1 MLVPFCATA
10 PHSRNLEALLTLKQA
25 CELAGVAPITLRR
38 WTNEGKLQCL
48 RTIGG
53 SRRFRSSDILA
64 AFGQQPDETTIS
76 DDGSSRG
83 NHVIPIAVV
92 IRVSSKGQA
101 CGDGSSYEL
110 QEQRLRDFVK
120 EHFKGQRVELTF
132 YKRVASGLN
141 LENEVFLSLVND
153 VLAGKFNGG
162 FVVAENPNRVAR
174 FAVSLFKHL
183 CSLGN
188 ATLLYSLSDE
198 DSKSDHETL
207 VEDVL
212 SILQHFTARVTGQ
225 KAKKILA
232 VKVDPDTV
240 QRVLVL
246 RHSGHSYLSVAQIL
260 ERQGI
265 KSECGKPITRNVVW
279 RIVKENAKLL
289 DKLKLDPDLSCCS
302 ARQSWERFIAQ
313 RLKKADASC
322 TLPLKTVLASYREF
336 CGEHGWPVL
345 TESRALN
352 AILLTKLTVQKA
364 FDHTHTRI
372 YRGLRLLATDKVSN
386 NEQLPGGEY
395 QHEHT

>member
-1 MLVPFCATA
+1 MLAPFLATA
-10 PHSRNLEALLTLKQA
+10 PHSRNEALLTLKEA
-25 CELAGVAPITLRR
+25 CDLAGVAPITLRR
-38 WTNEGKLQCL
+38 WTNEGRLNCL

-53 SRRFRSSDILA
+53 ARRFRSSGILA
-64 AFGQQPDETTIS
+64 AFGQQPDETTIFS
-76 DDGSSRG
+76 DDGCSRE
-83 NHVIPIAVV
+83 NHVNPIAVV

-110 QEQRLRDFVK
+110 QEQRLRDFLK
-120 EHFKGQRVELTF
+120 EHFKGKRIELTF

-153 VLAGKFNGG
+153 VLAGKFSGG

-232 VKVDPDTV
+232 VRVDPDTV
-240 QRVLVL
+240 KRVLVL
-246 RHSGHSYLSVAQIL
+246 RQSGHAFHTIADRL
-260 ERQGI
+260 EKEGF
-265 KSECGKPITRNVVW
+265 KSECGKPITRNVVQ
-279 RIVKENAKLL
+279 RIV
-289 DKLKLDPDLSCCS
+289 
-302 ARQSWERFIAQ
+302 
-313 RLKKADASC
+313 
-322 TLPLKTVLASYREF
+322 RE
-336 CGEHGWPVL
+336 
-345 TESRALN
+345 
-352 AILLTKLTVQKA
+352 K
-364 FDHTHTRI
+364 
-372 YRGLRLLATDKVSN
+372 
-386 NEQLPGGEY
+386 
-395 QHEHT
+395 